1 MSSESSHG
9 LGHLRSPY
17 TGSETIRA
25 FGGNRQ
31 FERAVNVPIKALA
44 MRMRTYRS
52 PTTTRNTWQSGIPFH
67 LIFYGTS
74 LESELCVKRL

>member
-17 TGSETIRA
+17 SGSQTLRA

-31 FERAVNVPIKALA
+31 FERADVPLKGLA
-44 MRMRTYRS
+44 MRMRTYGS
-52 PTTTRNTWQSGIPFH
+52 PTATRNTRQSGIPFH
-67 LIFYGTS
+67 LIRYGTS